1 MWSRKAGFDQE
12 LVLWVLLVLVVYCK
26 VVFSPVSLTLDLIL
40 MLHKRCTHQI
50 TFSHNV
56 LAESTQEE
64 RRRPPASPI
73 KCVFVVPWRIRAAFD
88 LQTLWRIKGWTR
100 LLVVVIPAND
110 EQKKFLPGVGIY
122 ILQRVLPQRS
132 LPQIHA
138 RSVFDK
144 VLYCV
149 LWITSRRQNLWHYRR
164 RALKLLFTEIV
175 VNIISEPDRSRNR
188 IRSSREW
195 ESRRARFQAWD
206 SSDCSQTKCAIK
218 LQHWVDK
225 PINQSR
231 ENSSATT

>member
-1 MWSRKAGFDQE
+1 MWSREAGFDQE
-12 LVLWVLLVLVVYCK
+12 LVPLLLWALLVLIVYCK
-26 VVFSPVSLTLDLIL
+26 VVFSPVLLTLELIL

-64 RRRPPASPI
+64 RHRPPASLI
-73 KCVFVVPWRIRAAFD
+73 KCVVCRSLTDQSRVWSADAVKNKRLNAASCCCDSSKRRA
-88 LQTLWRIKGWTR
+88 
-100 LLVVVIPAND
+100 
-110 EQKKFLPGVGIY
+110 KKFLPGVGIY

-149 LWITSRRQNLWHYRR
+149 LRITSRRQNLWHYRQ

-175 VNIISEPDRSRNR
+175 VNIISELDRSRNR

-195 ESRRARFQAWD
+195 ESRRARSQAWD
-206 SSDCSQTKCAIK
+206 NSDCSQT
-218 LQHWVDK
+218 
-225 PINQSR
+225 
-231 ENSSATT
+231 